1 MLHQL
6 VTDPGD
12 YSGAELY
19 DALVTELAGRVE
31 ATGVDTV
38 VAETD
43 LDAETVEALAAGDAP
58 QLTIEEAAAVLAAVE
73 DDNPADV
80 LALTRDAVMMGM
92 SQAVL
97 DVEALAA
104 EAGGDLEP
112 REVQSKIEGRFPM
125 TLEEFALLYATIRAR
140 VR

>member
-1 MLHQL
+1 MLHEL

-43 LDAETVEALAAGDAP
+43 LDAETVAALAAGDAP

>member
-1 MLHQL
+1 MLHEL

-43 LDAETVEALAAGDAP
+43 LDAETVAALAAGDAP
-58 QLTIEEAAAVLAAVE
+58 QLTLEEAAAVLAAVE
-73 DDNPADV
+73 DDSPADV

>member
-1 MLHQL
+1 MLHEL

-43 LDAETVEALAAGDAP
+43 LDAETVAALAAGDAP
-58 QLTIEEAAAVLAAVE
+58 QLTLEEAAAVLAAVE

>member
-1 MLHQL
+1 MLHEL

-43 LDAETVEALAAGDAP
+43 LDAETVAALAAGNAP
-58 QLTIEEAAAVLAAVE
+58 QLTLEEAAAVLAAVE
-73 DDNPADV
+73 DDSPADV

>member
-43 LDAETVEALAAGDAP
+43 LDAETVAALAAGDAP

>member
-1 MLHQL
+1 MIHEL
-6 VTDPGD
+6 VADPGEHT
-12 YSGAELY
+12 GAELY
-19 DALVTELAGRVE
+19 DALVAELGARVDAAGAE
-31 ATGVDTV
+31 TV
-38 VAETD
+38 AAETD
-43 LDAETVEALAAGDAP
+43 LDADAVAALAAGDP
-58 QLTIEEAAAVLAAVE
+58 PELTLEEAAAVLAAAE
-73 DDNPADV
+73 GDSAADV

-125 TLEEFALLYATIRAR
+125 TLREFALLYATIRAR